1 MSRMREKEA
10 HRRFQEIPRNSML
23 YGQVGGKLG
32 EHCFMEAIR
41 RN

>member
-10 HRRFQEIPRNSML
+10 HRRIPRNSML
-23 YGQVGGKLG
+23 YGEVGGKLG
-32 EHCFMEAIR
+32 EHCFMEATR